1 MSRLELPSDVAE
13 KVVEMLNPRDA
24 HRAIIACVHNKVFI
38 RKDTCTKE
46 ELLALDFSDSQ
57 IENGELIMYK
67 DFMSAYE
74 ADYFICRAVVLGFE
88 FYTIEHMDKFV
99 RKDGN
104 NSFVMHRRP
113 VPREFA

>member
-24 HRAIIACVHNKVFI
+24 HRAIIAYVHMKAFI

-57 IENGELIMYK
+57 IENGELMMYK
-67 DFMSAYE
+67 DFRGAYE
-74 ADYFICRAVVLGFE
+74 YEYFICRAVALGFE
-88 FYTIEHMDKFV
+88 FCTIEHMDKFV
-99 RKDGN
+99 KID
-104 NSFVMHRRP
+104 SFVMHRRP

>member
-24 HRAIIACVHNKVFI
+24 HRAIISYKDRIVFI

-46 ELLALDFSDSQ
+46 ELLALGFSNDQ
-57 IENGELIMYK
+57 IENGGLLTSKGLKSTYDVE
-67 DFMSAYE
+67 E
-74 ADYFICRAVVLGFE
+74 FICRAVALGFE
-88 FYTIEHMDKFV
+88 FCTIEHMDKFV
-99 RKDGN
+99 SSK
-104 NSFVMHRRP
+104 SFVMHRRP

>member
-24 HRAIIACVHNKVFI
+24 HRAIISCRALTVYI

-46 ELLALDFSDSQ
+46 ELLALGFSDDE
-57 IENGELIMYK
+57 IENGGLLTSKGFQYRHDVE
-67 DFMSAYE
+67 
-74 ADYFICRAVVLGFE
+74 YFICRAVALGFE
-88 FYTIEHMDKFV
+88 FCTIEHMDKFV
-99 RKDGN
+99 KND
-104 NSFVMHRRP
+104 SFVMHRRP

>member
-24 HRAIIACVHNKVFI
+24 HRAIIACVDDRVFI

-46 ELLALDFSDSQ
+46 ELLALGFPDT
-57 IENGELIMYK
+57 ETEHGGLMMCHV
-67 DFMSAYE
+67 FMSTYE
-74 ADYFICRAVVLGFE
+74 ADYFIGRAVVLGFE
-88 FYTIEHMDKFV
+88 FCTIEHMDKFV
-99 RKDGN
+99 SSK
-104 NSFVMHRRP
+104 SYVMHRRP